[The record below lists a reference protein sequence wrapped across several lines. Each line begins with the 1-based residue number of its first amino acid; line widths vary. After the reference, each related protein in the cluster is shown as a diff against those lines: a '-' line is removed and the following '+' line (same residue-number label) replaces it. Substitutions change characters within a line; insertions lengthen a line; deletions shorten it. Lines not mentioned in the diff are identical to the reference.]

1 MGELKIETLYGP
13 LTGIETCSYYYDGKV
28 DACSICQP
36 NILETPYG
44 TLVPQYDDIGVR
56 RKNNVSLSFF
66 SSGNLKSISLH
77 EQTAVKTSI
86 GIIPAEYITF
96 YESGEIR
103 RIFPLNGKLSGYWSE
118 EEECELAQ
126 NLDFSFPFASFSK
139 KVIGI
144 QFYKNGNIKSI
155 TFWPKEKISVIT
167 SQGEITA
174 RTGISLYEN
183 GKLKSLEPNIPT
195 QINTPI
201 GTITAFDFTPLGIN
215 GDINSLAFFE
225 DGSIQSILTYSTKV
239 EVTNSNNEIKIY
251 EPSTANLS
259 CSEMEDPVPIK
270 IDFEGDKVIFNSS
283 DKYIISSCK
292 FITSK
297 ISRKLTS
304 GCSSCSSCSSFN

>member
-1 MGELKIETLYGP
+1 MSEIKLDTIYGP
-13 LTGIETCSYYYDGKV
+13 LTGIETCTYYSDGKV

-44 TLVPQYDDIGVR
+44 SLVPQYDDIGVR
-56 RKNNVSLSFF
+56 RKNNISLSFF
-66 SSGNLKSISLH
+66 SNGKLKSISLH
-77 EQTAVKTSI
+77 EQTEVKTSI

-118 EEECELAQ
+118 EEECELAE
-126 NLDFSFPFASFSK
+126 NLHFSFPFASFSK

-155 TFWPKEKISVIT
+155 TFWPKEKISIQT

-174 RTGISLYEN
+174 RTGISLYES

-195 QINTPI
+195 PINTPI

-225 DGSIQSILTYSTKV
+225 DGRIQSILTYSSKV
-239 EVTNSNNEIKIY
+239 EVTDSNNEIKIY
-251 EPSTANLS
+251 EPSTANIS
-259 CSEMEDPVPIK
+259 CGEMEDPVPLK
-270 IDFEGDKVIFNSS
+270 IDFDYDKVIFNSS
-283 DKYIISSCK
+283 DEYVISSHK

-297 ISRKLTS
+297 IARNVTS
-304 GCSSCSSCSSFN
+304 GCSSCSSCSSFS